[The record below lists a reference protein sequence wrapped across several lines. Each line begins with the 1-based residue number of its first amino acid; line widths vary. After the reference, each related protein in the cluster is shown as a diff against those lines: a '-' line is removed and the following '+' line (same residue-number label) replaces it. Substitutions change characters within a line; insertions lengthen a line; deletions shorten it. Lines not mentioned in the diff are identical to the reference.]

1 MNQWAFRTLI
11 LWTIWASTAM
21 IVYVTLYRDT
31 EAFSFLKHD
40 PSKITWLIVGLFIF
54 GVLCSFVLTILLT
67 LDSVDV
73 VKLQDGAVKQGING
87 IQPTSRKRS
96 VGKFFYLLKTSLA
109 ASGEPD
115 IESLLN
121 VELAM
126 YHRLSHTIEV
136 NGNLLITLGLIGTV
150 AGLTLTLT
158 GLTGSLEA
166 LGQDQE
172 MLLSGLRKAMAGMGT
187 AFYTT
192 LLGAV
197 LGGVLL
203 RVFAQITDHGVDGL
217 HDSLMRICLVY
228 CAADLKPTLERDIR
242 ALKSELQA
250 LSSDVSKLEDAFDGS
265 KHAIADFREEII
277 RLNTVSRE
285 QGEPESL
292 HEVVKLQYYYT
303 KLLKEEV
310 RLLNK
315 SGRTWR
321 RKIKEL
327 LIKRSVL

>member
-11 LWTIWASTAM
+11 LWTVWTSTAI

-31 EAFSFLKHD
+31 EAFAFIQHD
-40 PSKITWLIVGLFIF
+40 PSKITWLIVGLFGF
-54 GVLCSFVLTILLT
+54 GVICSFVLTILVT
-67 LDSVDV
+67 LESVDI
-73 VKLQDGAVKQGING
+73 VKLVDNAVKQGLNG
-87 IQPTSRKRS
+87 IQPKSLKRAVSR
-96 VGKFFYLLKTSLA
+96 FFHHLKTSLA
-109 ASGEPD
+109 ANGEPD
-115 IESLLN
+115 VESLLN

-126 YHRLSHTIEV
+126 YHRLSHFIEV
-136 NGNLLITLGLIGTV
+136 SGNLLITLGLIGTV

-228 CAADLKPTLERDIR
+228 CAADFKPTLERDIR
-242 ALKSELQA
+242 ALKTELQA
-250 LSSDVSKLEDAFDGS
+250 LSSDVSELENAFSVS
-265 KHAIADFREEII
+265 KHAMADFREEVA
-277 RLNTVSRE
+277 RLNELTRDSG
-285 QGEPESL
+285 QPESL
-292 HEVVKLQYYYT
+292 RDVVKLQYYYT

-310 RLLNK
+310 RILNR
-315 SGRTWR
+315 SNRLWR
-321 RKIKEL
+321 WKIKSL
-327 LIKRSVL
+327 FSSRRPP